1 MTVDPFSLPPVTSQ
15 PPRRSNLFFLIV
27 GISVGVLL
35 IAIGAGALLFNLLTQ
50 RSSKIPELLPSETQ
64 IFAAITPNLSDLPN
78 IDRLR
83 RAFPET
89 FDYQNDQTTSDL
101 LAEQFGVSFNEDI
114 APWIGAEMAFAVY
127 GLPIERLVEPDLVNL
142 DSPFGLSTPPIPAN
156 DTAVSEGNILLVVSV
171 RDQRAAQAF
180 LDKQRAY
187 RESKGERFTSSTTN
201 GVTVYYASDT
211 PDNVFAAFA
220 LARDMVVFA
229 NKPDGITNL
238 IQQPADTSLARN
250 ASFQATLQS
259 LPNDRIGT
267 IYIAGNTIAQLTQT
281 AIGTANLSD
290 TVPFAQDAM
299 KIGQAMHGIGLT
311 MAVIEDG
318 LRFDATAVLDQ
329 ERLSGELRERLKTFR
344 PAVSPE
350 RAGNVSSDAVG
361 VISFAIPADWGQQL
375 RDQLAA
381 SPDTANTLRDLERSL
396 NIDLE
401 RDLFRW
407 FHGEGVI
414 AILPNESI
422 DLPVGGYFALQVTD
436 QSAAQD
442 GMQTLTMLIED
453 LIGVSFEDVSIGRT
467 QVKAITEGDFFIGY
481 GFNGRDLVIAMG
493 RSAMESAFGAEK
505 KLASVAAYTDA
516 IKAMPSPNPGI
527 VYVNLQAARELS
539 TRLGNDVDPEFDQRL
554 TPFRA
559 ITTSGTVGIDD
570 RGVARGTLLLS
581 IAP

>member
-15 PPRRSNLFFLIV
+15 PPRRSNLLFLIV
-27 GISVGVLL
+27 GISVGVLV

-64 IFAAITPNLSDLPN
+64 VFAAITPNLSDLPN

-114 APWIGAEMAFAVY
+114 APWIGAEIAFAVY
-127 GLPIERLVEPDLVNL
+127 GVPIERLVEPDVGNL
-142 DSPFGLSTPPIPAN
+142 DSPFGLSTPPIPAD
-156 DTAVSEGNILLVVSV
+156 DTAISEGSILLIVSV

-201 GVTVYYASDT
+201 GVTIYASDT
-211 PDNVFAAFA
+211 PDNAFAAFA

-229 NKPDGITNL
+229 NKPDGITTL

-250 ASFQATLQS
+250 ASFQATVQS
-259 LPNDRIGT
+259 LPSDRIGT
-267 IYIAGNTIAQLTQT
+267 IYIAGNMIAQLTQT

-299 KIGQAMHGIGLT
+299 QIGQAMHGIGLT

-329 ERLSGELRERLKTFR
+329 GRLSGELRERLKTFR

-361 VISFAIPADWGQQL
+361 VISFAIPADWSQQL
-375 RDQLAA
+375 REQLAA

-414 AILPNESI
+414 AILPNDSI
-422 DLPVGGYFALQVTD
+422 DLPVGGYFALQVAD

-442 GMQTLTMLIED
+442 GMRTLTTLIED

-467 QVKAITEGDFFIGY
+467 QVQAITEGDFFIGY
-481 GFNGRDLVIAMG
+481 GFNGRDLVIAVG
-493 RSAMESAFGAEK
+493 RSAMEAAFGAEK
-505 KLASVAAYTDA
+505 KLASVATYTDA
-516 IKAMPSPNPGI
+516 LKAMPSPNAGI
-527 VYVNLQAARELS
+527 IYVDLSAARELS
-539 TRLGNDVDPEFDQRL
+539 SRLGNDTDPELDRRL

-559 ITTSGTVGIDD
+559 ITTSGTVGFDN

>member
-1 MTVDPFSLPPVTSQ
+1 MTVDPFSLPPVTPQSS
-15 PPRRSNLFFLIV
+15 RRSNLPLLIA

-50 RSSKIPELLPSETQ
+50 RASRIPELLPAETQ

-114 APWIGAEMAFAVY
+114 APWIGAEMALAVY
-127 GLPIERLVEPDLVNL
+127 GIPVERIVDPNVGNL
-142 DSPFGLSTPPIPAN
+142 DSPFGLPTPPTSVN
-156 DTAVSEGNILLVVSV
+156 DDAISEGNILLIVSI

-180 LDKQRAY
+180 LDKQRTF

-201 GVTVYYASDT
+201 GITIYASDT
-211 PDNVFAAFA
+211 PDSAFAAFA

-229 NKPDGITNL
+229 NKPDGIATL

-250 ASFQATLQS
+250 TSFQATVQS

-267 IYIAGNTIAQLTQT
+267 IYIAGNTIAQVSQT
-281 AIGTANLSD
+281 AIDAFNLSN
-290 TVPFAQDAM
+290 TASFVRDAVT
-299 KIGQAMHGIGLT
+299 IGQAMHGVGLT
-311 MAVIEDG
+311 MAVTEDG

-329 ERLSGELRERLKTFR
+329 ARLGGELRERLKTFR

-381 SPDTANTLRDLERSL
+381 SPDTANTLRNLERSL

-414 AILPNESI
+414 TILPNDST
-422 DLPVGGYFALQVTD
+422 DLPVGGYFALQVAD

-442 GMQTLTMLIED
+442 GMRTLTTLIED

-467 QVKAITEGDFFIGY
+467 QVQAITEGDFFIGY
-481 GFNGRDLVIAMG
+481 GFNGRDLVIAVG
-493 RSAMESAFGAEK
+493 RSAMEAAFGAEK
-505 KLASVAAYTDA
+505 KLASVATYTDA
-516 IKAMPSPNPGI
+516 LKAMPSPNAGVI
-527 VYVNLQAARELS
+527 YVNLKSVRDLS
-539 TRLGNDVDPEFDQRL
+539 KRLGNDVDPELDRRL
-554 TPFRA
+554 SPFQA
-559 ITTSGTVGIDD
+559 LTTSGTVGIND

-581 IAP
+581 ITP